1 MNLTDKQK
9 NKVIKRA
16 IDALSESVKKL
27 SYIIE
32 NDHDDNS
39 ILHKQA
45 CEVREDQEKIL
56 ERLKISE
63 SQTN

>member
-9 NKVIKRA
+9 NKATKRA

-39 ILHKQA
+39 LLYKQA
-45 CEVREDQEKIL
+45 CEVKEDQERIL
-56 ERLKISE
+56 ERLTINE

>member
-27 SYIIE
+27 SHILE
-32 NDHDDNS
+32 NYHEDNPT
-39 ILHKQA
+39 LYKQA
-45 CEVREDQEKIL
+45 FEVKEDQKKIL
-56 ERLKISE
+56 ERLRISE